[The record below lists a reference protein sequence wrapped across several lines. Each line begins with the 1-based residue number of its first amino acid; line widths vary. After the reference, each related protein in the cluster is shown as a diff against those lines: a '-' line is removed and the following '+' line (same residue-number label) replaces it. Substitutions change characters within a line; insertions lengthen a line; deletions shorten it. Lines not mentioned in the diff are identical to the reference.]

1 MAYCP
6 RCGVEVEDR
15 LEQCP
20 LCDTR
25 IPDEV
30 REHPDQAMDYPEDVI
45 PANPMYKT
53 LSAGQKRS
61 LAALLIGF
69 LAFFPV
75 ILTAGLDFA
84 GSGGISWS
92 YFVIVPVFG
101 AAAVAWLSFRL
112 FRRPFLLVTG
122 IILVLLAVQIL
133 IELRVAGAGF
143 LSSPVLP
150 FSFVVFVCVE
160 AALFYSTRR
169 RRSVLQLLSVILF
182 IAVVLNGAIDFLVS
196 GSLSWSLVVASA
208 VLPVVLYFIYLRR
221 VRDKGLNL
229 AGFFFID
236 LTLLMLC
243 LDLSI
248 SGRIGWSAVT
258 GLIFLTIAVLFY
270 VLHVVL
276 FNDIDWKKALHL

>member
-15 LEQCP
+15 LENCP

-30 REHPDQAMDYPEDVI
+30 RVHPDQAMDYPEDVF
-45 PANPMYKT
+45 PANPIYKT
-53 LSAGQKRS
+53 LSSGQKRS
-61 LAALLIGF
+61 LTALLIAF
-69 LAFFPV
+69 LAFFPI

-84 GSGGISWS
+84 GGGSISWS
-92 YFVIVPVFG
+92 YFVIVPVLG
-101 AAAVAWLSFRL
+101 AALIAWFSFRL

-133 IELRVAGAGF
+133 IELRLEGARF

-150 FSFVVFVCVE
+150 FSVVVFVCVE

-169 RRSVLQLLSVILF
+169 RRPVVQILSVILF
-182 IAVVLNGAIDFLVS
+182 MIVVLNGAIDFLVS
-196 GSLSWSLVVASA
+196 WSLSWSLVVASSL
-208 VLPVVLYFIYLRR
+208 LPVVLYLVYLRR
-221 VRDKGLNL
+221 VRQKGLNL

-236 LTLLMLC
+236 LTLMMLC

-258 GLIFLTIAVLFY
+258 GLIFMTIAVLFY
-270 VLHVVL
+270 VLHIVL
-276 FNDIDWKKALHL
+276 FNDIDWRKALHL